1 MLVFTRY
8 WRHQVMLVPFST
20 SRFCG
25 CSHEGLRSAG
35 STLRQ
40 TPGASPCSCLGSG
53 LRLRARRLHEA
64 CSPSSYSYALDGG
77 AVPGRGANRSGGR
90 RSASSHWSR
99 HVRRDCGAERSLAPR
114 ETVES
119 SVRLLRQR
127 QGGLVGTCLAH
138 RSFSWLLQLVQGG
151 PATMGTASSGLGAAP
166 SGRGAASFLHGGA
179 RRVLEWTSDTMLK
192 VCSCRHALTPS
203 LCSFEH

>member
-1 MLVFTRY
+1 MKASGGQGQPFPRHRVLHHAPVSAADYCFTHAGYAKRAY
-8 WRHQVMLVPFST
+8 LLLTATRLMWVRC
-20 SRFCG
+20 R
-25 CSHEGLRSAG
+25 EG
-35 STLRQ
+35 
-40 TPGASPCSCLGSG
+40 
-53 LRLRARRLHEA
+53 
-64 CSPSSYSYALDGG
+64 
-77 AVPGRGANRSGGR
+77 GANRSGGR